1 MDLVMGAKYLAWL
14 CPVGCVLAAAKIGRL
29 CFPGAFLRDR
39 YLLVLFHA
47 GAGLVI
53 FSMVLFAAVLMG
65 LATRPVLWRI
75 TSFCLILGLHEL
87 IRLISGIR
95 GKRSLLR
102 VHLIPV
108 TLLSVYFFLQGILTL
123 LPPTACDE
131 TIYHLY
137 VPQKWLEMGGKYF
150 FADNIYA
157 YFPQLADLYF
167 LLGLGTLG
175 EPAAKFFHV
184 TWGALLAG
192 AIFRVSRKW
201 LGPRQA
207 WCPVF
212 VWLLIP
218 SVLVTMHWAYVDLT
232 FAFYAFMALVLL
244 MEYRDIPSR
253 RTWAG
258 CALMAGGAA
267 ATKYTGIQFALIL
280 ACLFMIL
287 HRRRQARQIWEPIL
301 VLGGL
306 AGLVLS
312 PYLVRNF
319 IQTGYPLFPFAFPG
333 LTVHSV
339 NWDPDRAML
348 FVSWLQTFG
357 TRIGEESAWDTL
369 WAPIRIFIKGRF
381 FDHVNFDG
389 IIGPTFLLIPFFFRE
404 IKKDSGLR
412 VLGLFSLFFVVYW
425 TLTTKQVRFFF
436 PVLPALSILLV
447 CGAARVGGKRLLG
460 VVMVLAAGFSW
471 LGFREIVRVDPVP
484 YLSGEEGREEFLRR
498 RIDVYPIYKES
509 MKQLGPDDKVY
520 LLDMRNHGYFLDK
533 PWTGDYVFEHYNLE
547 RFLKGLESPKEVGRF
562 FSDRGVTHLLVGTD
576 ITFSETMGLEKREAL
591 LFSSFLRENA
601 LPLLA
606 RRKHIF
612 FKLKETGEAT

>member
-1 MDLVMGAKYLAWL
+1 MGSQYLAWL
-14 CPVGCVLAAAKIGRL
+14 CPLGCVLAAAKVGRL
-29 CFPGAFLRDR
+29 CFPGEFFRDR
-39 YLLVLFHA
+39 YLSVLFHA

-53 FSMVLFAAVLMG
+53 FSMVLFVTVLTG
-65 LATRPVLWRI
+65 LATRPVLWGM
-75 TSFCLILGLHEL
+75 TGFCLILGVHEL
-87 IRLISGIR
+87 ICLVSGIR
-95 GKRSLLR
+95 GKRLLLR
-102 VHLIPV
+102 IHLIPV
-108 TLLSVYFFLQGILTL
+108 ALLFVYFFLQGVLTL

-131 TIYHLY
+131 IIYHLH
-137 VPQKWLEMGGKYF
+137 VPQKWLETGGKYF

-184 TWGALLAG
+184 IWGVLLAVV
-192 AIFRVSRKW
+192 IFRVSRKW

-207 WCPVF
+207 WYPVF

-232 FAFYAFMALVLL
+232 FTFYAFMALVLL
-244 MEYRDIPSR
+244 MEYRDSPSR
-253 RTWAG
+253 RTWVG

-267 ATKYTGIQFALIL
+267 ATKYTGIQFTLLL

-287 HRRRQARQIWEPIL
+287 HRRHQAKQIWEPLL

-319 IQTGYPLFPFAFPG
+319 LQTGYPLFPFALPG

-339 NWDPDRAML
+339 NWDPDRALL
-348 FVSWLQTFG
+348 FVGWLQTFG
-357 TRIGEESAWDTL
+357 TRIGAESMWDTL
-369 WAPIRIFIKGRF
+369 LAPLRIFITGRF

-412 VLGLFSLFFVVYW
+412 ILGLFCLFFIVYW
-425 TLTTKQVRFFF
+425 TLTTKQARFFF
-436 PVLPALSILLV
+436 PVLPALSILLA
-447 CGAARVGGKRLLG
+447 CGAARVGGKWLLG
-460 VVMVLAAGFSW
+460 IVMVLTAGFSW

-498 RIDVYPIYKES
+498 RIDVYSIYKES

-520 LLDMRNHGYFLDK
+520 LLDMRNYGYFLDK

-547 RFLKGLESPKEVGRF
+547 QFLKGLESPKETGRF

-576 ITFSETMGLEKREAL
+576 ITFSETLGFEKREAL
-591 LFSSFLRENA
+591 LFGSFLRANA
-601 LPLLA
+601 MPLLVQG
-606 RRKHIF
+606 KYIL
-612 FKLKETGEAT
+612 FKLKETGGVT